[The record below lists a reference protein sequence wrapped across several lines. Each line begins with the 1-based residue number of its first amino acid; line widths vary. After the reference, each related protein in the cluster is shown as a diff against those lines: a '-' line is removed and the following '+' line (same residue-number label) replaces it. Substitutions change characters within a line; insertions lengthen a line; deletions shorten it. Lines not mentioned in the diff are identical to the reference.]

1 MKWLVRASLARDRST
16 GLGTLLERLVSVRPD
31 TVLVEEASGLRLT
44 VSEAAERVERMA
56 GAMAQKVTTGDRVVV
71 ATPNGY
77 DQLLLCLAA
86 SRAGALAVPV
96 NPHMTDSE
104 VDYVIEDSGAALVV
118 RNSNEVLVDDVR
130 LTEAVKVDPS
140 EVAAIFYTSGTTG
153 KPKGVRLTHRAI
165 LSQFALGA
173 LLPSGLRRDE
183 VVVGLPVA
191 HIMGFVVLLG
201 LAFAGLRVFFL
212 PKFRPDEALDAIET
226 RRSSMFVGVPAM
238 YRMMLEAGAAD
249 RDLRSIRVWGSG
261 ADVMPEELAQQF
273 KKMGASATLP
283 FINASV
289 GEALFAEGYGMVE
302 TGGGVAYRVSPPNVK
317 LPFGS
322 FLFPLPPYRF
332 RVVDDKG
339 DDVALGQSGEL
350 WVHGPGSLE
359 SYHGD
364 SGATRDILTEE
375 GWVRT
380 GDLVR
385 KGPVGLVSFE
395 GRAKDVIKTGGY
407 SIYAN
412 EVQKAIEEHPAVA
425 EAAVVGIPSEREG
438 EIAVA
443 ALRLNDGGH
452 IEEDELRQFLAARL
466 SKYKVPRHFTFVEE
480 MPRTGTSK
488 VKRQAIRDLFEKLP
502 S

>member
-1 MKWLVRASLARDRST
+1 MKWLARASLARDHSI
-16 GLGTLLERLVSVRPD
+16 GLGTLLERLVAVRPD
-31 TVLVEEASGLRLT
+31 TVLVEETGGLRLT
-44 VSEAAERVERMA
+44 VSEAADRVERMA
-56 GAMAQKVTTGDRVVV
+56 GTIADQVKPGDRVVV

-77 DQLLLCLAA
+77 DQLLLSLAA

-96 NPHMTDSE
+96 NPHMTESE
-104 VDYVIEDSGAALVV
+104 VDHVIDDSGAALVI
-118 RNSNEVLVDDVR
+118 RNSSEVLAGDVR
-130 LTEAVKVDPS
+130 LTQAVKVDPGD
-140 EVAAIFYTSGTTG
+140 VAAIFYTSGTTG

-201 LAFAGLRVFFL
+201 LAFAGLPVFFL
-212 PKFRPDEALDAIET
+212 PKFRPDEALDAIES

-238 YRMMLEAGAAD
+238 YRMMLEAGAAE

-261 ADVMPEELAQQF
+261 ADVMPEELAQKF
-273 KKMGASATLP
+273 KKMGASVTLP
-283 FINASV
+283 FLNASV

-332 RVVDDKG
+332 RVVDDNG
-339 DDVALGQSGEL
+339 MDVALGQSGEL

-364 SGATRDILTEE
+364 SEATRDVLTEE

-385 KGPVGLVSFE
+385 KGLGGLVSFE
-395 GRAKDVIKTGGY
+395 GRVKDVIKSGGY

-412 EVQKAIEEHPAVA
+412 EVQRAIEEHPAVA
-425 EAAVVGIPSEREG
+425 EAAVVGIESEREG

-443 ALRLNDGGH
+443 ALRLNEGGH
-452 IEEDELRQFLAARL
+452 IEEDELRDFLTQRL
-466 SKYKVPRHFTFVEE
+466 SKYKVPRQFTFVDE

>member
-1 MKWLVRASLARDRST
+1 MKWLARASLARDRSI
-16 GLGTLLERLVSVRPD
+16 GLGTMLERLTAVRGD
-31 TVLVEEASGLRLT
+31 ALLVEESGGLRVT
-44 VSEAAERVERMA
+44 VEEAADRVERMA
-56 GAMAQKVTTGDRVVV
+56 GAIAAQVNPGDRVVV

-96 NPHMTDSE
+96 NPHMTASE

-118 RNSNEVLVDDVR
+118 RDSSEVLGDSER
-130 LTEAVKVDPS
+130 LTEAVAVDPGD
-140 EVAAIFYTSGTTG
+140 VAAIFYTSGTTG

-165 LSQFALGA
+165 LSQFSLGA

-201 LAFAGLRVFFL
+201 LAFAGLPVFFL

-226 RRSSMFVGVPAM
+226 RRATMFVGVPAM
-238 YRMMLEAGAAD
+238 YRMMLEAGAEE
-249 RDLRSIRVWGSG
+249 RDLRSVRVWGSG
-261 ADVMPEELAQQF
+261 ADVMPEELAQRF
-273 KKMGASATLP
+273 KKMGASVTLP
-283 FINASV
+283 FVNASL

-302 TGGGVAYRVSPPNVK
+302 TGGGVAYRLSPPNVR

-332 RVVDDKG
+332 RVVDDNGK
-339 DDVALGQSGEL
+339 DVAIGQSGEL
-350 WVHGPGSLE
+350 WVRGPGSLE

-364 SGATRDILTEE
+364 SDATRDILTEE

-385 KGPVGLVSFE
+385 KGPAGLVAFQ
-395 GRAKDVIKTGGY
+395 GRAKDVIKSGGY

-412 EVQKAIEEHPAVA
+412 EVQRAIEEHPAVA
-425 EAAVVGIPSEREG
+425 EAAVVGVPSEREG

-443 ALRLNDGGH
+443 ALQLHAGGH
-452 IEEDELRQFLAARL
+452 IEEEELREFLAQRL

-480 MPRTGTSK
+480 MPRTGTAK
-488 VKRQAIRDLFEKLP
+488 VKRQAIRDLFETQP
-502 S
+502 T

>member
-1 MKWLVRASLARDRST
+1 MKWLARAGLARDRSIA
-16 GLGTLLERLVSVRPD
+16 LGNLLDRLAEVRPD
-31 TVLVEEASGLRLT
+31 TVLVEDAGAARLT
-44 VSEAAERVERMA
+44 VAEAAERVARMS
-56 GAMAQKVTTGDRVVV
+56 GRIAQQVAPGDRVVV

-96 NPHMTDSE
+96 NPAMTSTEIDH
-104 VDYVIEDSGAALVV
+104 VIADSGAALVV
-118 RNSNEVLVDDVR
+118 RRAQEVIEGGVR
-130 LTEAVKVDPS
+130 LGAAVETDPAD
-140 EVAAIFYTSGTTG
+140 VAAIFYTSGTTG
-153 KPKGVRLTHRAI
+153 KPKGVSLTHRAI

-201 LAFAGLRVFFL
+201 LAFAGLPVYFL
-212 PKFRPDEALDAIET
+212 PKFRPDEALDAIEK
-226 RRSSMFVGVPAM
+226 RRATMFVGVPAM
-238 YRMMLEAGAAD
+238 YRMMLEAGAEE
-249 RDLRSIRVWGSG
+249 RDLTSVRVWGSG
-261 ADVMPEELAQQF
+261 ADVMPEELADRF

-283 FINASV
+283 LIHTSV

-302 TGGGVAYRVSPPNVK
+302 TGGGVAYRVSPPNVR

-332 RVVDDKG
+332 RVVG
-339 DDVALGQSGEL
+339 DDGRDVSLGQTGEL

-359 SYHGD
+359 GYHGD
-364 SGATRDILTEE
+364 SAATRDVKTED

-385 KGPVGLVSFE
+385 KGPLGLVSFE
-395 GRAKDVIKTGGY
+395 GRAKDVIKSGGY

-412 EVQKAIEEHPAVA
+412 EVQKAIEQHPSVT
-425 EAAVVGIPSEREG
+425 EAAVVGVPSEREG

-443 ALRLNDGGH
+443 AVRLREGGH
-452 IEEDELRQFLAARL
+452 VEEDELREFLAQRL
-466 SKYKVPRHFTFVEE
+466 SEYKVPRRFTFVDEL
-480 MPRTGTSK
+480 PRTGTSK
-488 VKRQAIRDLFEKLP
+488 VRRDAVRELFGSASP
-502 S
+502 

>member
-1 MKWLVRASLARDRST
+1 MKWLARASLVRDRSIA
-16 GLGTLLERLVSVRPD
+16 LGTMLERLAPVRAD
-31 TVLVEEASGLRLT
+31 ALLVEESGGLRLT
-44 VSEAAERVERMA
+44 VNEAADRVALMA
-56 GAMAQKVTTGDRVVV
+56 GSIAQQVKPGDRVVV

-96 NPHMTDSE
+96 NPHMTASE
-104 VDYVIEDSGAALVV
+104 VDYVIEDSGATLVI
-118 RNSNEVLVDDVR
+118 RASEEVLGGKER
-130 LTEAVKVDPS
+130 LTEAVAADPS
-140 EVAAIFYTSGTTG
+140 DVAAIFYTSGTTG

-201 LAFAGLRVFFL
+201 LAFAGLPVFFL
-212 PKFRPDEALDAIET
+212 PKFRPDEALDAIES
-226 RRSSMFVGVPAM
+226 RRATMFVGVPAM
-238 YRMMLEAGAAD
+238 YRMMLEAGAEN

-261 ADVMPEELAQQF
+261 ADVMPEDLAEKF
-273 KKMGASATLP
+273 KKMGASVTLP
-283 FINASV
+283 LINASV

-302 TGGGVAYRVSPPNVK
+302 TGGGVAYRLSPPNVR

-332 RVVDDKG
+332 RVVDDNG
-339 DDVALGQSGEL
+339 RDVSIGQSGEL

-364 SGATRDILTEE
+364 TDATRDILTEE

-385 KGPVGLVSFE
+385 KGPVGLVAFE
-395 GRAKDVIKTGGY
+395 GRAKDVIKSGGY

-412 EVQKAIEEHPAVA
+412 EVQKAIEAHPAVA
-425 EAAVVGIPSEREG
+425 EAAVVGVPSEREG

-443 ALRLNDGGH
+443 ALQLHDGGH
-452 IEEDELRQFLAARL
+452 IEEDELREFLAARL

-480 MPRTGTSK
+480 MPRTGTAK
-488 VKRQAIRDLFEKLP
+488 VKRQAIRDLFEIP
-502 S
+502 AT

>member
-1 MKWLVRASLARDRST
+1 MKWLVRASLARDRSIA
-16 GLGTLLERLVSVRPD
+16 LGTMLERLAKVRGD
-31 TVLVEEASGLRLT
+31 AVIVEESGGLVLT
-44 VSEAAERVERMA
+44 VTEAADRVERMA
-56 GAMAQKVTTGDRVVV
+56 GVIAKQVQPGDRVVV

-77 DQLLLCLAA
+77 DQLLLSLAA

-96 NPHMTDSE
+96 NPHMTASE
-104 VDYVIEDSGAALVV
+104 VDYVIEDSGAALVI
-118 RNSNEVLVDDVR
+118 RDSSEALAEDLR
-130 LTEAVKVDPS
+130 LTQAVAVDTND
-140 EVAAIFYTSGTTG
+140 VAAIFYTSGTTG

-201 LAFAGLRVFFL
+201 LAFAGLPVFFL

-226 RRSSMFVGVPAM
+226 RRSTMFVGVPSM
-238 YRMMLEAGAAD
+238 YRMMLEAGAEE

-261 ADVMPEELAQQF
+261 ADVMPEELAQKF
-273 KKMGASATLP
+273 KKMGASVTLP
-283 FINASV
+283 LLGASV

-332 RVVDDKG
+332 RVVDDRG
-339 DDVALGQSGEL
+339 NDVSIGQSGEL
-350 WVHGPGSLE
+350 WVQGPGSLE

-364 SGATRDILTEE
+364 TDATRDVLTAE

-385 KGPVGLVSFE
+385 KGPVGLVAFE
-395 GRAKDVIKTGGY
+395 GRVKDVIKSGGY
-407 SIYAN
+407 SIYSN
-412 EVQKAIEEHPAVA
+412 EVQRAIEEHPSVA
-425 EAAVVGIPSEREG
+425 EAAVVGIPAEREG

-443 ALRLNDGGH
+443 ALRLHEGGH
-452 IEEDELRQFLAARL
+452 IEEDELRDFLAARL
-466 SKYKVPRHFTFVEE
+466 SKYKVPRQFTFVDE
-480 MPRTGTSK
+480 MPRTGTAK
-488 VKRQAIRDLFEKLP
+488 VKRQAIRDLFGTVA

>member
-1 MKWLVRASLARDRST
+1 MKWLVRASLARDRSIA
-16 GLGTLLERLVSVRPD
+16 LGTLLERLAGVRPD
-31 TVLVEEASGLRLT
+31 MVLVEESGGLRLT
-44 VSEAAERVERMA
+44 VSEAADRVERMA
-56 GAMAQKVTTGDRVVV
+56 GAIAKQVGAGDRVVV

-96 NPHMTDSE
+96 NPHMTPSE
-104 VDYVIEDSGAALVV
+104 VDHVIEDSGAALVI
-118 RNSNEVLVDDVR
+118 RNSREMLKGDAR
-130 LTEAVKVDPS
+130 LTKAEEVDPGD
-140 EVAAIFYTSGTTG
+140 VAAIFYTSGTTG
-153 KPKGVRLTHRAI
+153 RPKGVRLTHRAI

-201 LAFAGLRVFFL
+201 LAFAGLPVFFL
-212 PKFRPDEALDAIET
+212 PKFRPNEALDAIET
-226 RRSSMFVGVPAM
+226 RRSSMFVGVPSM
-238 YRMMLEAGAAD
+238 YRMMLEAGAEE
-249 RDLRSIRVWGSG
+249 RDLRSVRVWGSG
-261 ADVMPEELAQQF
+261 ADVMPEELAQKF
-273 KKMGASATLP
+273 KKMGASVTLP
-283 FINASV
+283 VLGASL

-332 RVVDDKG
+332 RVVDDSG
-339 DDVALGQSGEL
+339 RDVNIGQTGEL

-364 SGATRDILTEE
+364 SDATRDVLTEE

-385 KGPVGLVSFE
+385 KGPVGLVAFE
-395 GRAKDVIKTGGY
+395 GRAKDVIKSGGY

-412 EVQKAIEEHPAVA
+412 EVQRAIEEHPAVA

-438 EIAVA
+438 ELAVA
-443 ALRLNDGGH
+443 ALRLHEGGH
-452 IEEDELRQFLAARL
+452 IEEDELREFLAARL
-466 SKYKVPRHFTFVEE
+466 SKYKVPRQFAFVDE
-480 MPRTGTSK
+480 MPRTGTAK
-488 VKRQAIRDLFEKLP
+488 VQRQAIRDLFEKQP

>member
-1 MKWLVRASLARDRST
+1 MKWLARASLARDRSI
-16 GLGTLLERLVSVRPD
+16 GLGTLFERLVSVRPD
-31 TVLVEEASGLRLT
+31 TVVVEEAGGLRLT

-56 GAMAQKVTTGDRVVV
+56 GAIAQKVKPGDRVVI

-77 DQLLLCLAA
+77 DQLLLSLAA

-118 RNSNEVLVDDVR
+118 RKSEEVLVDDVR
-130 LTEAVKVDPS
+130 LSEAVKVDPS

-201 LAFAGLRVFFL
+201 LAFAGLPVFFL

-226 RRSSMFVGVPAM
+226 RRSSMFVGVPSM
-238 YRMMLEAGAAD
+238 YRMMLEAGATE

-283 FINASV
+283 ILNASV

-322 FLFPLPPYRF
+322 FLFPVPPYRF
-332 RVVDDKG
+332 RVVDDNG
-339 DDVALGQSGEL
+339 NDVALGQSGEL

-395 GRAKDVIKTGGY
+395 GRAKDVIKSGGY

-452 IEEDELRQFLAARL
+452 IEEDELRQFLSARL
-466 SKYKVPRHFTFVEE
+466 SKYKVPRHFTFIDE

>member
-1 MKWLVRASLARDRST
+1 MKWLDRASLARDRSIA
-16 GLGTLLERLVSVRPD
+16 LGNLLERLDSVRSES
-31 TVLVEEASGLRLT
+31 VLVEETGGLRLT
-44 VSEAAERVERMA
+44 VREAADRVERMA
-56 GAMAQKVTTGDRVVV
+56 GAIAQQVMPGDRVVV

-86 SRAGALAVPV
+86 SRTGALAVPV
-96 NPHMTDSE
+96 NPHMTESE
-104 VDYVIEDSGAALVV
+104 VDYVIDDSGAALVI
-118 RNSNEVLVDDVR
+118 RKSDEVLGGAA
-130 LTEAVKVDPS
+130 LTQAVEVDPG

-201 LAFAGLRVFFL
+201 LAFAGLPVYFL
-212 PKFRPDEALDAIET
+212 PKFRPDEALDAIES

-238 YRMMLEAGAAD
+238 YRMMLEAGAEE
-249 RDLRSIRVWGSG
+249 RDLRSVRVWGSG
-261 ADVMPEELAQQF
+261 ADVMPEDLAKKF
-273 KKMGASATLP
+273 KKFGATVTLP
-283 FINASV
+283 FVGASL

-332 RVVDDKG
+332 RVVDDNGK
-339 DDVALGQSGEL
+339 DVNIGQSGEL

-364 SGATRDILTEE
+364 SDATRDVLSEE

-385 KGPVGLVSFE
+385 KGPVGLVAFE
-395 GRAKDVIKTGGY
+395 GRVKDVIKSGGY

-412 EVQKAIEEHPAVA
+412 EVQRAIEEHPSIA
-425 EAAVVGIPSEREG
+425 EAAVVGIESARDG

-443 ALRLNDGGH
+443 ALRLHDGGH
-452 IEEDELRQFLAARL
+452 IEEDELRAFLEQRL
-466 SKYKVPRHFTFVEE
+466 SKYKIPRQFTFVDE
-480 MPRTGTSK
+480 MPRTGTAK
-488 VKRQAIRDLFEKLP
+488 VKRQAIRDLFAAQP